1 VVVRYRIHLEE
12 CGLAANTINQQLA
25 AVRRLAY
32 EAADAGLL
40 RLELAA
46 GINRVK
52 GVKQPPQRGLSCF
65 SGRVCTSRLSRK
77 QITAV
82 RASRSSRSASNPVDM
97 SPVLS
102 RPPAPPKAA
111 LRDLA
116 RTARACRRS
125 PELRPSLEGP
135 RDLATQPMPM
145 MRSIS
150 LDNCCKIALD
160 ERKIPGCSHSYS
172 SVYIVWGASD
182 GTH

>member
-1 VVVRYRIHLEE
+1 MHAGGFWIKLWV
-12 CGLAANTINQQLA
+12 
-25 AVRRLAY
+25 
-32 EAADAGLL
+32 GLL
-40 RLELAA
+40 ALSPRQGGGGEQPGEGGQAA
-46 GINRVK
+46 
-52 GVKQPPQRGLSCF
+52 PSAGLSCF
-65 SGRVCTSRLSRK
+65 SGGVRTGRLCRK

-82 RASRSSRSASNPVDM
+82 RASRWSRSASNPVDI

-125 PELRPSLEGP
+125 PELRPSLEGL

-145 MRSIS
+145 MRCIS

-160 ERKIPGCSHSYS
+160 ERKIAG
-172 SVYIVWGASD
+172 
-182 GTH
+182 